1 MATWVKTDVV
11 TSSGT
16 WTPTQSATYYK
27 VYAIGAGGGGGASS
41 TDGGRESI
49 ATGGGGGGTAVR
61 RYYGIS
67 SGTVSIG
74 TGGAGAAQVSGGG
87 SVRTG
92 SDGGNTTF
100 SASGQT
106 TITANGGSRGAVGI
120 IGLGTGNQSTTGSGY
135 GWGSAPTAPGGTA
148 SGGEANYTGGSAPG
162 GSIGGDTEQASSGGG
177 PGFEGNGNS
186 GNTNK
191 TASTAPTK
199 PSNSTT
205 ALASYPFTS
214 GAGFTSAGAG
224 AGGTYAGSA
233 GGNYGTGGGG
243 CAVESANA
251 TGGSGSN
258 GVVVIEYYNAPAG
271 TPLTNPVDAD
281 NIVDRFAD
289 FVVETANDSIVWSS
303 SNRPF
308 PEATSSDF
316 GAAAG
321 KSISINGSDITPA
334 NNLITKANIYNTLIS
349 ETTKYTSIRKIR
361 ARLLITTGAGNQTRA
376 ANSGF
381 DGTNVS
387 HMSGT
392 GYQGTVTGIT
402 NLGDKPEVND
412 LETFFTNLETAYNTN
427 RNTTQNYTKSVCHS
441 SCHSSCHNSRGRR

>member
-11 TSSGT
+11 TSNGT

-74 TGGAGAAQVSGGG
+74 SGGAGASAVSGGG

-92 SDGGNTTF
+92 STGGSTTF

-135 GWGSAPTAPGGTA
+135 GWGSAPSAPGGTA

-162 GSIGGDTEQASSGGG
+162 GSIGGDSEQASSGGG
-177 PGFEGNGNS
+177 PGFIANGNA
-186 GNTNK
+186 GLITK
-191 TASTAPTK
+191 VASPSPTK
-199 PSNSTT
+199 PSDSTT
-205 ALASYPFTS
+205 ALSSYTFRS
-214 GAGFTSAGAG
+214 GTGFTSAGSG
-224 AGGTYAGSA
+224 AGGTYAA
-233 GGNYGTGGGG
+233 GAAANFGAGGGG
-243 CAVESANA
+243 GAVESA
-251 TGGSGSN
+251 TVSGGAGSN
-258 GVVVIEYYNAPAG
+258 GVVIIEYYNSPAG

-289 FVVETANDSIVWSS
+289 FVVETANDSIIWSS

-308 PEATSSDF
+308 PEAPSSDF
-316 GAAAG
+316 GSASG
-321 KSISINGSDITPA
+321 KAISIDGSDVTPA
-334 NNLITKANIYNTLIS
+334 NNIITKANIYNTLIS

-361 ARLLITTGAGNQTRA
+361 ARLLISTGAGNKTRE
-376 ANSGF
+376 ANTGF
-381 DGTNVS
+381 DQTNVS

-392 GYQGTVTGIT
+392 GYQGTITGVAA
-402 NLGDKPEVND
+402 LGAKPEVND
-412 LETFFTNLETAYNTN
+412 LETFFTNLETKYNTN

-441 SCHSSCHNSRGRR
+441 SCHNSCHNSRGRR